1 MKKLNKTLL
10 LLFSLLVIIEAE
22 FKDSYNN
29 IKSKQIFIWRGGNKD
44 GNSRFKVCRMLS
56 CRGLLQEGA
65 EMKKMALGIATPV
78 DILPEVYKKLEEQ
91 YNIIYGEWYSKK
103 DYQYT
108 TEEMLERFG
117 KVNGLICASRD
128 KITREYMEK
137 AKELFVVVKQGTG
150 YDKIDVAAATD
161 LGILVC
167 NSPAENNSVST
178 AEGAIAHI
186 LAACKKYRMLDIR
199 ARAGQW
205 KDVFGLPSMIYG
217 KTIGIMGFG
226 RIGQNVAQRLQGW
239 GVTILVYDPYVPE
252 ELIKEKGGIPVSKE
266 ELFLRSDIISPHLI
280 LNDETHH
287 IIDAEAFEMMKPT
300 AVIVNVARGGII
312 DQKALVYALESGKI
326 AGAGIDVF
334 ETEPLSADE
343 PITKL
348 QNVILTPH
356 SVGLTRENMEQMV
369 NMALEVCV
377 TAISGIVPASAINK
391 EVLPV
396 WKKRMEALK

>member
-1 MKKLNKTLL
+1 
-10 LLFSLLVIIEAE
+10 
-22 FKDSYNN
+22 
-29 IKSKQIFIWRGGNKD
+29 
-44 GNSRFKVCRMLS
+44 
-56 CRGLLQEGA
+56 
-65 EMKKMALGIATPV
+65 MKKMTLGIATPV
-78 DILPEVYKKLEEQ
+78 DILPEAYKELEER
-91 YNIIYGEWYSKK
+91 YNLVYGEWYSKK
-103 DYQYT
+103 DYRYT

-117 KVNGLICASRD
+117 KVNGLVCASRD
-128 KITREYMEK
+128 RITR
-137 AKELFVVVKQGTG
+137 
-150 YDKIDVAAATD
+150 DKIDVAAATD
-161 LGILVC
+161 SGILVC

-186 LAACKKYRMLDIR
+186 LAACKKYRMLDKR

-266 ELFLRSDIISPHLI
+266 ELFIRSDIISPHLI

-287 IIDAEAFEMMKPT
+287 IIDAKAFDMMKPT

-312 DQKALVYALESGKI
+312 DQKALVHALESGRI

-348 QNVILTPH
+348 ENVILTPH